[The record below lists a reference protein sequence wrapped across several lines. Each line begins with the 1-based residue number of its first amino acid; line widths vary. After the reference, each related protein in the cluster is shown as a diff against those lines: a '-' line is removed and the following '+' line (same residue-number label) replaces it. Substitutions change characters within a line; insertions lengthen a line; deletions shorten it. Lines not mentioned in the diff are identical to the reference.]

1 YDDHD
6 KKYYDDHDYHYEK
19 KYYDDDDHYYDFVE
33 SYKKH
38 H

>member
-1 YDDHD
+1 CD
-6 KKYYDDHDYHYEK
+6 KKYYDDHDYHYDK
-19 KYYDDDDHYYDFVE
+19 KYYDDDDHYYDYVK

>member
-1 YDDHD
+1 D
-6 KKYYDDHDYHYEK
+6 K
-19 KYYDDDDHYYDFVE
+19 KYYDDDDHYYDFVK